1 MNKMKNRISQRWMYL
16 TIGVAAMLFAG
27 ILYAWSILKAPLAAE
42 FGWGASELALNFT
55 LAMSFFC
62 IGGLLGA
69 QLSKRAGHRVALIIA
84 GGLSAAGFMLT
95 AALRDTSVVV
105 LYLTYGVLAGM
116 GIGIAYNVVI
126 ATVSAWFPDKKGLC
140 SGCLMMG
147 FGASALVLG
156 NAADALFKS
165 TVGWRVTYG
174 ILGIAI
180 CAVLVLAGLLLKM
193 PDSQTVL
200 PRKKTTKNAA
210 EEAFERRDYTSGQML
225 CRPSFWMAFASIS
238 FLAAVGSSVISF
250 AKDLALS
257 VRAPE
262 ALAVSLVGV
271 LSVCNGIGRI
281 LTGGLFD
288 AIGRRKTMLWANVFT
303 IGAAAVTLLSVSI
316 GSLPLCIAGLCL
328 TGLSYGAC
336 PTITAAFTSSFF
348 GMKHF
353 STNMAFMTFTVMG
366 GSLIATVSNKV
377 LEVTGGYTATFAM
390 LLLLTFAALILN
402 VFIRK
407 P

>member
-1 MNKMKNRISQRWMYL
+1 MNKNKRNTSARWFYL
-16 TIGVAAMLFAG
+16 AVGVIAMLFAG
-27 ILYAWSILKAPLAAE
+27 VLYAWSILKAPLSTE
-42 FGWGASELALNFT
+42 FGWKASELALNFT

-69 QLSKRAGHRVALIIA
+69 QLSKRAGHRISLMIA
-84 GGLSAAGFMLT
+84 GGLSAVGFLLT
-95 AALRDTSVVV
+95 AALHNPSVMM
-105 LYLTYGVLAGM
+105 LYISYGVLAGT

-147 FGASALVLG
+147 FGASALILG

-165 TVGWRVTYG
+165 TVGWRSTYV
-174 ILGIAI
+174 ILGISI
-180 CAVLVLAGLLLKM
+180 CAVLILAALLLRR
-193 PDSQTVL
+193 PDSQAEL
-200 PRKKTTKNAA
+200 PKPKTAKTAGA
-210 EEAFERRDYTSGQML
+210 EAFERKDYTSLQML
-225 CRPSFWMAFASIS
+225 CRPSFWMAFIAIS

-257 VRAPE
+257 VKAPE

-271 LSVCNGIGRI
+271 LSVCNGVGRI
-281 LTGGLFD
+281 LTGALFD
-288 AIGRRKTMLWANVFT
+288 SMGRRKTMLWANVLT
-303 IGAAAVTLLSVSI
+303 IGAATVTLLAVSI
-316 GSLPLCIAGLCL
+316 GSLPLCIAGLCM
-328 TGLSYGAC
+328 TGMSYGAC
-336 PTITAAFTSSFF
+336 PTITSAFTSSFF
-348 GMKHF
+348 GMKYF
-353 STNMAFMTFTVMG
+353 STNMALMTFTVMG

-390 LLLLTFAALILN
+390 LLGLTFVALILN
-402 VFIRK
+402 IFIRK